1 MYILKLS
8 KVLICKFH
16 YDQIKNKYDSKS
28 KLLFIDIDSLMYEIK
43 TANFSSGISIFD
55 FSNYWTMSKYCDGSM
70 TLVIGKM
77 KDETGGVRIV

>member
-1 MYILKLS
+1 
-8 KVLICKFH
+8 
-16 YDQIKNKYDSKS
+16 
-28 KLLFIDIDSLMYEIK
+28 MYEIK

-77 KDETGGVRIV
+77 KDETGGVRIVWLKPKMYSFETLESVSDCYKNQ

>member
-1 MYILKLS
+1 
-8 KVLICKFH
+8 
-16 YDQIKNKYDSKS
+16 
-28 KLLFIDIDSLMYEIK
+28 MYEIK